1 MATLNI
7 SLKPPEQF
15 DFKNPDEWPKW
26 KRRFEQYLAASS
38 LDSEEN
44 IRKISTLLYCMGEEG
59 DFVLT
64 STNIIED
71 ERKLYSNVMR
81 KFDEFFLN
89 QEECD
94 QRASKI

>member
-1 MATLNI
+1 MATSNI

-26 KRRFEQYLAASS
+26 KRRFEQYLAASG

-59 DFVLT
+59 DAVLT
-64 STNIIED
+64 SHH
-71 ERKLYSNVMR
+71 K
-81 KFDEFFLN
+81 
-89 QEECD
+89 
-94 QRASKI
+94 

>member
-1 MATLNI
+1 MATSNI

-26 KRRFEQYLAASS
+26 KRRFEQYLAASG

-59 DFVLT
+59 DDVLT
-64 STNIIED
+64 STNITED

-81 KFDEFFLN
+81 K
-89 QEECD
+89 
-94 QRASKI
+94 